1 MLRVYTR
8 ENDHLVPRDID
19 VAEPT
24 HAAALNDRATPWID
38 LFNPTPEEDRFV
50 ESVAGISIP
59 TREEMQEIEVSS
71 RLYNENGAEYMTFTS
86 VVHLDTDEP
95 TTSPVTLILRGDTL
109 ITVRYA
115 EPRPFLN
122 FALRVQRPGSAPCA
136 TGEQVMIGLIEALID
151 RLADALERVGLK
163 IDTISRA
170 VFHHEEKKGRATK
183 SNDFQHAIVQIGR
196 EGDLLS
202 MVRESL
208 VSLNRVLTYHA
219 AVFETD
225 DSASRDA
232 RARVRTNLRD
242 ITALTDHTS
251 YLTTKINFM
260 LDATLGLINLEQNQI
275 IKIFSIAA
283 VCLMPPTLVASIY
296 GMNFKHMPDLDF
308 EFGYPMALLL
318 MVITAAV
325 PVWYFRRRGWL

>member
-8 ENDHLVPRDID
+8 ENEQLVPRDID
-19 VAEPT
+19 LADASRSAMP
-24 HAAALNDRATPWID
+24 DQPTPWLD
-38 LFNPTPEEDRFV
+38 LFNPTPDEDRFV
-50 ESVAGISIP
+50 EQIVGISIP

-71 RLYNENGAEYMTFTS
+71 RLYNENGAEFMTFTS
-86 VVHLDTDEP
+86 IVHMDTDEP
-95 TTSPVTLILRGDTL
+95 MTSPVTLILKDTTL

-115 EPRPFLN
+115 EPRPFLT
-122 FALRVQRPGSAPCA
+122 FAMRAQRPGTVPCSN
-136 TGEQVMIGLIEALID
+136 GEQIMIGLIEALID

-163 IDTISRA
+163 VDGISRE
-170 VFHHEEKKGRATK
+170 VFHHEDKKGRATK
-183 SNDFQHAIVQIGR
+183 SRDFQRALVNIGR

-225 DSASRDA
+225 DGGNKEA

-296 GMNFKHMPDLDF
+296 GMNFKHMPELDF
-308 EFGYPMALLL
+308 EYGYPMALCL
-318 MVITAAV
+318 MVITAMV
-325 PVWYFRRRGWL
+325 PVMYFRKRGWL